1 MNYRAKLLLPLLTIV
16 LLAGCAGR
24 ARIAE
29 IKDQPGRYA
38 DKNVS
43 VTGVVTSSW
52 GVSLLP
58 YQIYNVDDGT
68 GEIAVLARSGRSA
81 PTKGARVQVKGRV
94 NQIAAF
100 GGRSVGLHIEERDR
114 DYKD

>member
-1 MNYRAKLLLPLLTIV
+1 MNRSLKLLLPLLTVV

-24 ARIAE
+24 VRIAE
-29 IKDQPGRYA
+29 IKDQPGRYS
-38 DKNVS
+38 DKTVRVN
-43 VTGVVTSSW
+43 GIVTSSW

-58 YQIYNVDDGT
+58 YQVYNVDDGT
-68 GEIAVLARSGRSA
+68 GEISVLARSGRSA